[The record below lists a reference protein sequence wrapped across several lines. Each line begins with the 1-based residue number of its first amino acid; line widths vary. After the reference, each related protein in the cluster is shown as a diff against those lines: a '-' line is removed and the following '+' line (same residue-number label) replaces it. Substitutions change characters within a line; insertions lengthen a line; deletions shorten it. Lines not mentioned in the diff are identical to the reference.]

1 MMVEFSKIAPEI
13 QSLFHWQSPV
23 WVLGAL
29 TPLALQG
36 PTLLPDLSFVQSSM
50 HSPLHTCTCKVP
62 VPDGNHRGDPYS
74 LQLSPSLWNRLSLP
88 SSRTGSAGTPS
99 PIDPGADS
107 PARPRPSRW
116 SPWCR
121 HPKRLPLPGANTMMP
136 PGRGAAQN
144 LGQLPAPHCS
154 APRTATSPAPLSTS
168 DSSGSRTAQHL
179 GQLPAPH
186 SGGGGCGPRS
196 LPPQCGGAGRGP
208 GRSAPARTD
217 TYTHTRAHSE
227 KHRCHNSLL
236 CNDSR
241 RKGTE
246 EKGNSALLS
255 GKTC

>member
-154 APRTATSPAPLSTS
+154 APRTAASPAPLSTS
-168 DSSGSRTAQHL
+168 DSCRPRTA
-179 GQLPAPH
+179 AEAA
-186 SGGGGCGPRS
+186 
-196 LPPQCGGAGRGP
+196 AGRGP
-208 GRSAPARTD
+208 SLHNAAGRGGGRGAALPHGQTHTHTHARTLRSIAA
-217 TYTHTRAHSE
+217 TTRFSATTAGGRVR
-227 KHRCHNSLL
+227 KRKVIAL
-236 CNDSR
+236 CPAGRPANCS
-241 RKGTE
+241 
-246 EKGNSALLS
+246 
-255 GKTC
+255 